1 MAPLR
6 ELDLRSSGQ
15 RPCKSNN
22 AGMERIIVARDHS
35 DRCVCAERAGVG
47 NGIILRK
54 ICRRGIRSGV
64 DGPSLLVA
72 GPYCRANC
80 SGRVN
85 YGLDTSLLSKELH
98 IHPWKYPSHLSSEA
112 VLPRFIR

>member
-22 AGMERIIVARDHS
+22 AGMKRIIVARGHS
-35 DRCVCAERAGVG
+35 DRCVCERAGMR
-47 NGIILRK
+47 NGIILGK
-54 ICRRGIRSGV
+54 ISRRGIRSGV

-72 GPYCRANC
+72 GPYRRADCSDRAN
-80 SGRVN
+80 
-85 YGLDTSLLSKELH
+85 
-98 IHPWKYPSHLSSEA
+98 
-112 VLPRFIR
+112 